1 MEKEEKND
9 DIDSFNYKFLNL
21 LKDDIEFIIQI
32 IEDDKVIKTVKE
44 LLKELENNNLFFY
57 SSW

>member
-57 SSW
+57 SS